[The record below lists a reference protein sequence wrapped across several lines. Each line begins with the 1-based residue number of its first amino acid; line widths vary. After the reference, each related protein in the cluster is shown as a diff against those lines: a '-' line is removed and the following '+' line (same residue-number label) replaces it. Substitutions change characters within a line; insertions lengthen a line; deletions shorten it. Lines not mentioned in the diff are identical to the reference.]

1 MSRPNVEMPWRTFGY
16 LLLLFLAALLAG
28 YLFATG
34 NPMRPRRA
42 LENWPG
48 GWGGLSNSSFR
59 NFIRIFTNNSLVA
72 LFMFLSG
79 LFFGLGPW
87 VIMAFNGFM
96 VGLVVE
102 AVQKSGR
109 LSTHQIILGLLPHGG
124 VIEIPAIALAGGVS
138 GIVWYREL
146 IRGGEGETGGERFKR
161 GGAKE
166 GAKILAVSVLLLLIA
181 AAIEAYVTP
190 RVAGL

>member
-34 NPMRPRRA
+34 NPDAATEGVRKLAGRMGP
-42 LENWPG
+42 
-48 GWGGLSNSSFR
+48 LSNSSFR

-109 LSTHQIILGLLPHGG
+109 LSTHQIILGLLPHG
-124 VIEIPAIALAGGVS
+124 VIEIPAIALAGVS

-146 IRGGEGETGGERFKR
+146 IRGEGETGERFKR
-161 GGAKE
+161 GAKE